1 MESNEKVQYQPFEKE
16 YHHQVFE
23 LVLVA
28 VVVEAFAT
36 VVESNV
42 VNHGAVAIVAVE
54 AFADESAV
62 ESAVAH
68 SVGCY
73 HC

>member
-1 MESNEKVQYQPFEKE
+1 MESNEEARRQPFEKE
-16 YHHQVFE
+16 SHQQLVE
-23 LVLVA
+23 LVVD

-42 VNHGAVAIVAVE
+42 VNHAAVAIVAVE
-54 AFADESAV
+54 AFAG